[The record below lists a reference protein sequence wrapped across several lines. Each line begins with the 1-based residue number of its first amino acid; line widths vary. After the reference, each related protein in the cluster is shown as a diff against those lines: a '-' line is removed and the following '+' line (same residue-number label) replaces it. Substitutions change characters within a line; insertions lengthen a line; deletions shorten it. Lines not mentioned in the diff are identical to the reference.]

1 MRGAAQR
8 TIAAMNIEIRALA
21 PEGLNDFLGFFEG
34 EAFADN
40 PKWASCFCQFLYV
53 DHRVVHWPGRSHDE
67 NRAAACERIACGRM
81 QGWLAF
87 DEGRPVAWCSAA
99 PRRLMAA
106 FDDAPD
112 PEAGHIGQ
120 IGCFV
125 VAKSHRRSG
134 IATRLLNAAC
144 EAFRAQGLRIAEA
157 TPLSGAGTDAQQHYG
172 PLAMFLAAG
181 FVPLRE
187 EDGKTI
193 VRRSLLD

>member
-1 MRGAAQR
+1 MSPPAR
-8 TIAAMNIEIRALA
+8 TIEIRPLA
-21 PEGLNDFLGFFEG
+21 PERLSEFLGFFEG

-53 DHRVVHWPGRSHDE
+53 DHRVVHWPGRSFEE
-67 NRAAACERIACGRM
+67 NRAAACERIACG
-81 QGWLAF
+81 
-87 DEGRPVAWCSAA
+87 
-99 PRRLMAA
+99 LMPA

-112 PEAGHIGQ
+112 PEAEHIGQ

-125 VAKSHRRSG
+125 VARDFRRSG
-134 IATRLLNAAC
+134 IATRLLQAAC
-144 EAFRAQGLRIAEA
+144 DGFRAQGLRIAEA
-157 TPLSGAGTDAQQHYG
+157 MPLSGAGSDAQQHYG

-193 VRRSLLD
+193 VRRSLLV

>member
-1 MRGAAQR
+1 MSPPAR
-8 TIAAMNIEIRALA
+8 TIEIRPLA
-21 PEGLNDFLGFFEG
+21 PERLSEFLGFFEG

-53 DHRVVHWPGRSHDE
+53 DHRVVHWPGRSFEE

-81 QGWLAF
+81 QGLLAF
-87 DEGRPVAWCSAA
+87 VDGRPVAWCSAA

-112 PEAGHIGQ
+112 PEAEHIGQ

-125 VAKSHRRSG
+125 VARDFRRSG
-134 IATRLLNAAC
+134 IATRLLQAAC
-144 EAFRAQGLRIAEA
+144 DGFRAQGLRIAEA
-157 TPLSGAGTDAQQHYG
+157 MPLSGAGSDAQQHYG

-193 VRRSLLD
+193 VRRSLLV